1 MINLIKSILK
11 SPTTGTIL
19 STGYNTIR
27 TTNQPK
33 LAPVAF
39 GGSVVA
45 GIVTM
50 MISGYRA
57 ADCIRYQTAA
67 GQCDSVIEKNLP
79 GMITGAATIV
89 GGWGAF
95 NTFNPKLHEE
105 KEEKPAPLPTKEL
118 VLKEEEVPTPKAPV
132 PTPAPHPE
140 VIENLHAEGNSQ
152 AKIAEMLGVSVYS
165 VRKALKNKSKRK
177 SANKK

>member
-1 MINLIKSILK
+1 MLNFIKSVLK
-11 SPTTGTIL
+11 SPTAGTIL

-27 TTNQPK
+27 STNQPK

-39 GGSVVA
+39 GGSIVA

-50 MISGYRA
+50 IFSGYRV
-57 ADCIRYQTAA
+57 ADCIRYQTEA

-79 GMITGAATIV
+79 GMITGAATIF

-105 KEEKPAPLPTKEL
+105 QIKTPATLPTKEL
-118 VLKEEEVPTPKAPV
+118 VLKEEEVPTPEEPTAP
-132 PTPAPHPE
+132 TPHPE

-165 VRKALKNKSKRK
+165 VRKALKNKTKKK
-177 SANKK
+177 STNKK